1 MSNGSDAGRAVWQ
14 ALVELDPDFA
24 RSIEGTGYDPR
35 NTDAHPSCALE
46 EWQRRH
52 RVALARLRR
61 LLAASESRRRTDA
74 EWLLARAEEA
84 RASAREYAG
93 DSAWARGSA
102 HGYDE
107 ARRRIL
113 APADST
119 AARGLRVRKAKGP
132 SNE

>member
-1 MSNGSDAGRAVWQ
+1 MSNGSDAGHAVWQ

-24 RSIEGTGYDPR
+24 RSIDGTGYDPR

-61 LLAASESRRRTDA
+61 LLAASESRRRSDA
-74 EWLLARAEEA
+74 AWLLARAEEA
-84 RASAREYAG
+84 RASARTLSG
-93 DSAWARGSA
+93 DAAWARGTA

-107 ARRRIL
+107 ARRRLL
-113 APADST
+113 ATADSA
-119 AARGLRVRKAKGP
+119 AARGLRVRKAKGSP
-132 SNE
+132 HE